1 METTMFI
8 ATTSRNDTPAASPS
22 GETMPNRHDITYRS
36 IFENTGNATVIV
48 EADMTIIKANAKFE
62 ELTGYP
68 RQEIEG
74 VKRWPEFV
82 HPNYMEK
89 MKTFHRDRRTG
100 QVDPPTE
107 YECRVV
113 TREGMI
119 RDIQIK
125 VGMIP
130 GTRQSIVSLMD
141 ITSRK
146 EAERA
151 LVETNRYIRQ
161 MIDIIK
167 GNIYTCTA
175 DYKIEFMNQHMIS
188 QVGREAIGEP
198 CYQILHGLDRPCPFC
213 RNDQVFNGKSVRWE
227 TQSPK
232 DGRWYL
238 TLENPI
244 FQDGQVTRKQSVI
257 IDITER
263 KMAEETLQKEH
274 AILKQSLQNRQR
286 FGRII
291 GQCSCMQDVYHNI
304 VQAAAT
310 DSPVIVYGES
320 GTGKELVARAIHEMS
335 DRSTNPFI
343 TVNCGAIPANLLES
357 EFFGHVPGAFTGAER
372 IKKGHLEVAHQGTLF
387 MDEIGEIEKSLQPKL
402 LRAIEGGGYTPVGAE
417 TLKQPDVRIIAATN
431 RDLQQMVSE
440 GRMRSDFFYRIHVI
454 PIYLP
459 PLRERYGDLPLL
471 IDHFMGQIDPRK
483 TRPISAGIMDQ
494 LMHHPWPGNVREL
507 QNALRQYVALGKLDL
522 APVKFPRDPVTPLSP
537 DSPFPTKDGDLQD
550 MVKVYEKKVIS
561 LALQRHH
568 WHRSKA
574 AESLGINR
582 RTLFKKMKQHD
593 LD

>member
-1 METTMFI
+1 MEATMFI
-8 ATTSRNDTPAASPS
+8 ATPSLADMRSESPS
-22 GETMPNRHDITYRS
+22 GETPANQLEVTYRS
-36 IFENTGNATVIV
+36 IFENTGTATVIV
-48 EADMTIIKANAKFE
+48 EEDMTIIKANAKFE
-62 ELTGYP
+62 ELSGY
-68 RQEIEG
+68 RCREIEG
-74 VKRWPEFV
+74 LKRWPEFV
-82 HPNYMEK
+82 HPDYVKM
-89 MKTFHRDRRTG
+89 MKTFHRARRTG
-100 QVDPPTE
+100 QGDPPTE

-119 RDIQIK
+119 REIQMK

-130 GTRQSIVSLMD
+130 GTRQSILSFMD

-151 LVETNRYIRQ
+151 LVETNREIRQ
-161 MIDIIK
+161 MIDILE
-167 GNIYTCTA
+167 GDVYTSTA
-175 DYKIEFMNQHMIS
+175 DYKIEFMNQRLIKRIGH
-188 QVGREAIGEP
+188 EAIGEP
-198 CYQILHGLDRPCPFC
+198 CYQILHGLDHPCPFC
-213 RNDQVFNGKSVRWE
+213 RNKHVFNGESVRWE
-227 TQSPK
+227 TRSPK
-232 DGRWYL
+232 DGRWYFA
-238 TLENPI
+238 LENPI
-244 FQDGQVTRKQSVI
+244 FRDGQVIRKQSVI

-263 KMAEETLQKEH
+263 KRAEEILQKEH

-291 GQCSCMQDVYHNI
+291 GKCARMQDVYHNI
-304 VQAAAT
+304 LQAAAT

-335 DRSTNPFI
+335 DRNTNPFI
-343 TVNCGAIPANLLES
+343 TVNCGAIPTNLLES
-357 EFFGHVPGAFTGAER
+357 EFFGHVPGAFTGADR

-417 TLKQPDVRIIAATN
+417 IIKQPDVRIIAATN
-431 RDLQQMVSE
+431 RDLQQLVSE
-440 GRMRSDFFYRIHVI
+440 GRMRSDFFYRVHVI
-454 PIYLP
+454 PINLP
-459 PLRERYGDLPLL
+459 PLRERSGDLPLL
-471 IDHFMGQIDPRK
+471 IDHFMAQIDPRK
-483 TRPISAGIMDQ
+483 TRPISTGIMDQ
-494 LMHHPWPGNVREL
+494 LMNHHWPGNVREL

-522 APVKFPRDPVTPLSP
+522 APAKSPRDPITPLSS
-537 DSPFPTKDGDLQD
+537 DSPFPTEDGALQD